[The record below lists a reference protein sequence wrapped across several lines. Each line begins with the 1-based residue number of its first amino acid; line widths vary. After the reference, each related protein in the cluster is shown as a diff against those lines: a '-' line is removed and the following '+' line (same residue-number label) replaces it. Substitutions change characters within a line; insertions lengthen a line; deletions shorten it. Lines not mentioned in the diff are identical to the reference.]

1 MMSENYARNKKME
14 DGNLVH
20 NELCTLEME
29 WLPSLYA
36 TLDFI
41 NLFLHNGYGAII
53 EPIFDENGK
62 VDSKLL
68 VTILDK

>member
-1 MMSENYARNKKME
+1 MMSDNYARNKKME

-29 WLPSLYA
+29 WLPSLPN
-36 TLDFI
+36 FI
-41 NLFLHNGYGAII
+41 NLLLHNGYGAII
-53 EPIFDENGK
+53 ESVFDENGK
-62 VDSKLL
+62 VDNKKLL